1 MRSGTTRIKFRFG
14 KSLFIAIL
22 LSLSAQAQ
30 DTLKINKVQAD
41 SIFLGNSYYLLASA
55 MNIETQKAQIIQEK
69 LYPNPIF
76 SADFNFYN
84 PENHKFFQV
93 GQSGQKAFQLEQ
105 LFVLGGK
112 RKLALDMAKTNVAI
126 AELEFQQLVANL
138 KYSLHSSL
146 YAVGQQEFLIRKY
159 NQQLN
164 LLDDLL
170 AAYQTQVNLGNLP
183 LKDLVRLKGAYMK
196 LNNDRAE
203 LLKDYFTTQSTL
215 QKILQVSAVIRF
227 EILDDDLSKYLKLQS
242 VEELQEIAL
251 NNRPDL
257 LASQKNSLLAE
268 QYLHYQ
274 RKLSIPD
281 LNIITSYDQN
291 SGAFQNQI
299 NAGFAIALPMWHRN
313 QGNIKSAG
321 FKKRESIYK
330 VQSLKNEIN
339 ADILN
344 AHAYYAQ
351 TISEYKKATSL
362 YNSDFE
368 LTLKGMTNNFQK
380 RNISIIEFVD
390 FFESYNDVLTELT
403 RIRRQVVSSA
413 EELNLLTGTNIY

>member
-1 MRSGTTRIKFRFG
+1 M
-14 KSLFIAIL
+14 
-22 LSLSAQAQ
+22 
-30 DTLKINKVQAD
+30 KINKVQAD

-76 SADFNFYN
+76 SADFNLYN
-84 PENHKFFQV
+84 PENHKIFQV

-112 RKLALDMAKTNVAI
+112 RKIAIEMAKTNVAI

-313 QGNIKSAG
+313 QGNIKSAR
-321 FKKRESIYK
+321 FKKRESLYK
-330 VQSLKNEIN
+330 VQSMKNEIN